1 MSRVG
6 ESSIEILDLV
16 RPSYYANTIFESARV
31 DVGATDFA
39 IGGSM
44 SLSDSRLR
52 WFEDITSLPAV

>member
-6 ESSIEILDLV
+6 ESSIEIFDLV
-16 RPSYYANTIFESARV
+16 RLSYYAYTIFESARV
-31 DVGATDFA
+31 DAGATDFA
-39 IGGSM
+39 IGGKL